1 MIAHDLRAGPSAMPK
16 RRPPS
21 DVDTMRIAQH
31 PCVILGPKKQPI
43 PIPLIQEYGA
53 TCVPINSADGWL
65 NKVVADRCRGDS
77 CLIVKEFVD
86 DLIRT
91 LGRERE
97 ALDENTERS
106 VRPDVGVLAD
116 TPAKGRAAMHL
127 DSDSDEGVLAETPVD
142 DKPCRKK
149 PAYHLRSELQTV
161 SFRGLEITAK
171 TRDKGRGIAVPVEG
185 ACLSDIILHLRQQVS
200 TGSVPKYDETKA
212 KARAMAVQCRD
223 DADGGRVRWVFGECS
238 YHVMYTDDEGQ
249 HHRTNKGL
257 KVARFDAIGDAL
269 TGGAFQK
276 ARERMLI
283 KTRALWNELDTS
295 GAQRYELTPT
305 TE

>member
-1 MIAHDLRAGPSAMPK
+1 MPK

-43 PIPLIQEYGA
+43 PIPLIQECGA

-171 TRDKGRGIAVPVEG
+171 TRDKGRGIAVPLEG
-185 ACLSDIILHLRQQVS
+185 ASLSDIILHLRQQVS

-212 KARAMAVQCRD
+212 KARAMAVQYRD

-249 HHRTNKGL
+249 HRRTNKGL
-257 KVARFDAIGDAL
+257 KVPRFDEAGDAL
-269 TGGAFQK
+269 SGGAFQK
-276 ARERMLI
+276 ARGRMLI
-283 KTRALWNELDTS
+283 KARALWNELDKS
-295 GAQRYELTPT
+295 DAQRYELTPT